1 MQMADFNLVVLYV
14 DDAHASSAFYQA
26 LLERPVAQSSPK
38 FVVLP
43 LGNGTMLGLWQRDAV
58 VPPSAAEA
66 GSSEICRSEISWA
79 VADAEAVGATFEAW
93 TKRGVRIA
101 QPPTAMP
108 FGHTFV
114 ALDPDGHR
122 LRVLATAA

>member
-1 MQMADFNLVVLYV
+1 MADFNLVVLYV
-14 DDAHASSAFYQA
+14 DDAQASSTFYQT

-38 FVVLP
+38 FVLLP
-43 LGNGTMLGLWQRDAV
+43 LGNGAMLGLWQRDAV
-58 VPPSAAEA
+58 EPPSASQA
-66 GSSEICRSEISWA
+66 GSSEISWA
-79 VADAEAVGATFEAW
+79 VANADAVRATFEAW
-93 TKRGVRIA
+93 TRRGVRIA

-108 FGHTFV
+108 FGDTFV

>member
-1 MQMADFNLVVLYV
+1 MADFNLVVLYV
-14 DDAHASSAFYQA
+14 EDAQASSAFYQT
-26 LLERPVAQSSPK
+26 LLECPVAQSSPK

-43 LGNGTMLGLWQRDAV
+43 LGNGAMLGLWQHDAV
-58 VPPSAAEA
+58 QPPSASQA
-66 GSSEICRSEISWA
+66 GSSEICSSEISWA
-79 VADAEAVGATFEAW
+79 VANADAVRATFETW
-93 TKRGVRIA
+93 TTRGVRIA

-122 LRVLATAA
+122 LRVLATPA

>member
-1 MQMADFNLVVLYV
+1 MAEFNIVVLYV
-14 DDAHASSAFYQA
+14 DDAQASSTFYQT

-38 FVVLP
+38 FVLLP
-43 LGNGTMLGLWQRDAV
+43 LGNGAMLGLWQRDAV
-58 VPPSAAEA
+58 EPPPAAEA
-66 GSSEICRSEISWA
+66 GCNEISWA
-79 VADAEAVGATFEAW
+79 VANAEAVRATYDIW
-93 TKRGVRIA
+93 TTRGVRIA

>member
-1 MQMADFNLVVLYV
+1 MADFNLVVLYV
-14 DDAHASSAFYQA
+14 EDAQASSAFYQT

-38 FVVLP
+38 FVLLP
-43 LGNGTMLGLWQRDAV
+43 LGDSAMLGLWQKDAV
-58 VPPSAAEA
+58 EPPSASQA
-66 GSSEICRSEISWA
+66 GSSEISWA
-79 VADAEAVGATFEAW
+79 AADAEAVRATFEAW
-93 TKRGVRIA
+93 TTRGVRIA

-122 LRVLATAA
+122 LRVLAPAG

>member
-1 MQMADFNLVVLYV
+1 MADFNLVVLYV
-14 DDAHASSAFYQA
+14 DDAQASSAFYQA
-26 LLERPVAQSSPK
+26 LLECPVAQSSPK
-38 FVVLP
+38 FVLLP

-58 VPPSAAEA
+58 EPPSASQA
-66 GSSEICRSEISWA
+66 GSSEISWA
-79 VADAEAVGATFEAW
+79 AANAEAVRATCETW
-93 TKRGVRIA
+93 TRRGVRIA

-122 LRVLATAA
+122 LRVLAPAA

>member
-1 MQMADFNLVVLYV
+1 MADFNLVVLYV
-14 DDAHASSAFYQA
+14 DDAQASSTFYQT
-26 LLERPVAQSSPK
+26 LLGCPVAQSSPK

-43 LGNGTMLGLWQRDAV
+43 LGNGVMLGLWQRDAV
-58 VPPSAAEA
+58 VPPSASEA
-66 GSSEICRSEISWA
+66 GSSEISWA
-79 VADAEAVGATFEAW
+79 VANADAVRATYDTW
-93 TKRGVRIA
+93 TSRGVRIA

-108 FGHTFV
+108 FGDTFV

>member
-1 MQMADFNLVVLYV
+1 MADFNLVVLYV
-14 DDAHASSAFYQA
+14 DDAQASSTFYQT
-26 LLERPVAQSSPK
+26 LLGCPVAQSSPK

-43 LGNGTMLGLWQRDAV
+43 LGNDVMLGLWQRDAV
-58 VPPSAAEA
+58 VPPSASQPA
-66 GSSEICRSEISWA
+66 CSEISWA
-79 VADAEAVGATFEAW
+79 VANEEAVRATYETW
-93 TKRGVRIA
+93 TTRGVRIA

-122 LRVLATAA
+122 LRVLATTA

>member
-1 MQMADFNLVVLYV
+1 MADFNLVVLYV
-14 DDAHASSAFYQA
+14 DDAQASSTFYQT
-26 LLERPVAQSSPK
+26 LLECPVAQSSPK
-38 FVVLP
+38 FVILP

-66 GSSEICRSEISWA
+66 GSSEISWVAANEGA
-79 VADAEAVGATFEAW
+79 VRATFETW

-101 QPPTAMP
+101 QAPTAMP

>member
-1 MQMADFNLVVLYV
+1 MADFNLVVLYV
-14 DDAHASSAFYQA
+14 DDAQASSTFYQT
-26 LLERPVAQSSPK
+26 LLGCPVAQSSPK

-43 LGNGTMLGLWQRDAV
+43 LGHGTMLGLWQRDAV
-58 VPPSAAEA
+58 APPSASEG
-66 GSSEICRSEISWA
+66 GSSEISWA
-79 VADAEAVGATFEAW
+79 AANEEAVRATYDTW
-93 TKRGVRIA
+93 LTRGVRIA

>member
-1 MQMADFNLVVLYV
+1 MADFNLVVLYV
-14 DDAHASSAFYQA
+14 EDAQASSAFYQT
-26 LLERPVAQSSPK
+26 LLGCPVAQSSPK

-43 LGNGTMLGLWQRDAV
+43 LGNGVMLGLWQRDAV
-58 VPPSAAEA
+58 LPPSTSQA
-66 GSSEICRSEISWA
+66 GSSEISWA
-79 VADAEAVGATFEAW
+79 VANAEAVRATYETWMTRGAQ
-93 TKRGVRIA
+93 IA

>member
-1 MQMADFNLVVLYV
+1 MADFNLVVLYV
-14 DDAHASSAFYQA
+14 DDAQASSAFYQK

-38 FVVLP
+38 FVLLP

-58 VPPSAAEA
+58 EPASASQS
-66 GSSEICRSEISWA
+66 GSSEISWA
-79 VADAEAVGATFEAW
+79 AADAEAVRATFEAW
-93 TKRGVRIA
+93 TTRGVRIA

>member
-1 MQMADFNLVVLYV
+1 MADFNLVVLYV
-14 DDAHASSAFYQA
+14 DDAQASSTFYQT
-26 LLERPVAQSSPK
+26 LLERPVTQSSPK

-58 VPPSAAEA
+58 VPPSASQA
-66 GSSEICRSEISWA
+66 GCSEISWA
-79 VADAEAVGATFEAW
+79 VANAEAVRATYETW
-93 TKRGVRIA
+93 TTRGVRIA

>member
-1 MQMADFNLVVLYV
+1 MADFNLVVLYV
-14 DDAHASSAFYQA
+14 NDAQASSAFYQT

-43 LGNGTMLGLWQRDAV
+43 LGNGAMLGLWQRDAV
-58 VPPSAAEA
+58 EPPSASPA
-66 GSSEICRSEISWA
+66 GSSEISWA
-79 VADAEAVGATFEAW
+79 VANAEAVRKTYDTW
-93 TKRGVRIA
+93 MTRGVRIA

>member
-14 DDAHASSAFYQA
+14 EDAQASSAFYQK

-38 FVVLP
+38 FVLLP
-43 LGNGTMLGLWQRDAV
+43 LGNGAMLGLWQKDAV
-58 VPPSAAEA
+58 EPPSASQA
-66 GSSEICRSEISWA
+66 GSSEISWTA
-79 VADAEAVGATFEAW
+79 ENADAVRATCETW
-93 TKRGVRIA
+93 TSRGVRIA

-114 ALDPDGHR
+114 GLDPDGHR
-122 LRVLATAA
+122 LRVLATPA

>member
-1 MQMADFNLVVLYV
+1 MADFNLVVLYV
-14 DDAHASSAFYQA
+14 DDAQASSAFYQK

-38 FVVLP
+38 FVLLP
-43 LGNGTMLGLWQRDAV
+43 LDSGAMLGLWQKDAV
-58 VPPSAAEA
+58 APPSASQA
-66 GSSEICRSEISWA
+66 GSSEISWA
-79 VADAEAVGATFEAW
+79 VADADAVRATFEAW
-93 TKRGVRIA
+93 TERGVRIA

-122 LRVLATAA
+122 LRVLASAA

>member
-1 MQMADFNLVVLYV
+1 MADFNLVVLYV
-14 DDAHASSAFYQA
+14 DDAQASSAFYQN

-38 FVVLP
+38 FVLLP
-43 LGNGTMLGLWQRDAV
+43 LDNGAMLGLWQKDAV
-58 VPPSAAEA
+58 EPPPASQA
-66 GSSEICRSEISWA
+66 GSSEISWA
-79 VADAEAVGATFEAW
+79 VANEDAVRATFETW
-93 TKRGVRIA
+93 MTRGVKIA

>member
-1 MQMADFNLVVLYV
+1 MADFNLVVLYV
-14 DDAHASSAFYQA
+14 NDAQASSTFYQT
-26 LLERPVAQSSPK
+26 LLGIPVAQSSPK

-43 LGNGTMLGLWQRDAV
+43 LGNGVMLGLWQRDAV
-58 VPPSAAEA
+58 VPPSASEA
-66 GSSEICRSEISWA
+66 GCNEISWA
-79 VADAEAVGATFEAW
+79 AANAEAVRATYETW
-93 TKRGVRIA
+93 TSRGVRIA

-122 LRVLATAA
+122 LRVLAPAA

>member
-1 MQMADFNLVVLYV
+1 MADFNLVVLYV
-14 DDAHASSAFYQA
+14 NDAQASSAFYQT
-26 LLERPVAQSSPK
+26 LLECPVAQSSPK

-43 LGNGTMLGLWQRDAV
+43 LRNGAMLGLWQRDAV
-58 VPPSAAEA
+58 VPPSAAQA
-66 GSSEICRSEISWA
+66 ASSEISWA
-79 VADAEAVGATFEAW
+79 VANAEAVRATFDTW
-93 TKRGVRIA
+93 TTRGVRIA

-108 FGHTFV
+108 FGDTFV

>member
-1 MQMADFNLVVLYV
+1 MADFNLVVLYV
-14 DDAHASSAFYQA
+14 NDAQASSTFYQT
-26 LLERPVAQSSPK
+26 LLGCPVAQSSPK

-43 LGNGTMLGLWQRDAV
+43 LGSGVMLGLWQRDAV
-58 VPPSAAEA
+58 VPPSASEA
-66 GSSEICRSEISWA
+66 GCNEICSSEISWA
-79 VADAEAVGATFEAW
+79 VANAEAVRATHDTW
-93 TKRGVRIA
+93 LTRGVRIA

-108 FGHTFV
+108 FGDTFV

>member
-1 MQMADFNLVVLYV
+1 MADFNLVVLYV
-14 DDAHASSAFYQA
+14 EDAQASSKFYQT

-38 FVVLP
+38 FVLLP
-43 LGNGTMLGLWQRDAV
+43 LGNGAMLGLWQKDAV
-58 VPPSAAEA
+58 EPPSAAQA
-66 GSSEICRSEISWA
+66 GSSEMSWA
-79 VADAEAVGATFEAW
+79 VADAEAVRATFEAW
-93 TKRGVRIA
+93 TRRGVRIA
-101 QPPTAMP
+101 QPPAEMP